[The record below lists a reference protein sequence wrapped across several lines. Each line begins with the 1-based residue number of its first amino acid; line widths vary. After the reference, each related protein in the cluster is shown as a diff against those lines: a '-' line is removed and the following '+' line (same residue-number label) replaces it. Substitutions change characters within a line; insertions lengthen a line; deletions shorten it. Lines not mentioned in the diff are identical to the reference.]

1 VRSRARRAS
10 GDTARLRDP
19 FPPEPFPAVRRS
31 FEFARS
37 HGGWVVDGEFWDVNR
52 IVANLRLNDTE
63 LWTLKNGGGGW
74 WHPIHIHLAL
84 FLIQKRNGAPPPA
97 HERAFKDTV
106 VLEPGWTF
114 LTGSVDACEDVR
126 RGLGLYDPD
135 PRIDADK
142 TQHSGLLVMGNDK
155 LGRWSTVSLGMRPER
170 IVQALDRVMLP
181 ADQWRN
187 EAWQI

>member
-52 IVANLRLNDTE
+52 IVAKPRLGDTE

-106 VLEPGWTF
+106 ILGPGDEVELSIKF
-114 LTGSVDACEDVR
+114 EDF
-126 RGLGLYDPD
+126 RGRYVFHCHNIEHEDMAMMARFD
-135 PRIDADK
+135 TI
-142 TQHSGLLVMGNDK
+142 
-155 LGRWSTVSLGMRPER
+155 
-170 IVQALDRVMLP
+170 
-181 ADQWRN
+181 
-187 EAWQI
+187 